1 MPEEWP
7 RVTHNGQGAPAGA
20 AAIATA
26 LADAGT
32 TVVFGL
38 PGGGPNLDVVGA
50 AAQAGLRFV
59 LAHTETAAVIMAATY
74 ADLTGRPG
82 AAVVTRGPGLAS
94 AVNGIAHA
102 ALDRLPVVVI
112 ADTVRLADAGRV
124 SHQRLDQAAL
134 GAVVAKAVVTIGR
147 DRTGEAAA
155 AAAAVR
161 LALMP
166 PAGPVL
172 ALMDDSALSD
182 PGMSDPGMSDSGGE
196 RSGQASD
203 DGVAVLAQAL
213 RGSRRPV
220 IMLGTGA
227 IAHTAAIRSA
237 LAGRGIP
244 ALHTYRARGI
254 VPDSAAEAAG
264 LVTGGTMEWPLLAA
278 ADLIVGLGVDEAEM
292 IPAAWDYP
300 APVLLVAGY
309 PPNAPG
315 SAYFPRATALD
326 IPLPAAIAVLANR
339 HGEHDW
345 PPGVGQIAR
354 SQSALRLSEAAAARP
369 GFLSPVQVVSV
380 VRAHVPGETVVTV
393 DAGAHML
400 AVMPLWEVTE
410 PRRLLISSGLATM
423 GFALP
428 AAIAAALCAPARL
441 VVAFT
446 GDGGLG
452 MTLAEIET
460 AARLRLRI
468 AVVVFNDGD
477 AQPDQDQAAV
487 GWPGRGRGG
496 RLRAGFVRPC
506 GAGVGRRGR
515 GGQHREGADRRAFRR
530 VRPGRSHRHRRP
542 GGPGGLSRDHG
553 SEPWRSR
560 PPAVPE
566 RSNRKE
572 YPVSI
577 TVAKFK
583 DVAEGTQ
590 PGQFTIGERE
600 AVSSLTDLDP
610 SFKRLLD
617 EPVTAVVAVTGRDEY
632 PNLTPV
638 WFDYEGDTVLLNLAT
653 HRKKVDW
660 LRKAPY
666 ATFLLMNPANAY
678 HWISIK
684 TVLKREISEDDPA
697 EGQRV
702 TDQLDR
708 IWVKYTGNEPPYAL
722 RDPSINE
729 RRVLFEMEVVKVATF
744 GRP

>member
-1 MPEEWP
+1 M
-7 RVTHNGQGAPAGA
+7 
-20 AAIATA
+20 TA

-50 AAQAGLRFV
+50 AAMAGLRFV

-112 ADTVRLADAGRV
+112 ADTVRLADAGRI

-155 AAAAVR
+155 AAVR

-172 ALMDDSALSD
+172 ALMDDSAISD
-182 PGMSDPGMSDSGGE
+182 PGISDPGGAPDPGAPDRAPDDSP
-196 RSGQASD
+196 RD
-203 DGVAVLAQAL
+203 VAVLAQAL
-213 RGSRRPV
+213 RRSRRPV

-254 VPDSAAEAAG
+254 VPDSTAEAAC

-292 IPAAWDYP
+292 IPAAWDYRGPGAARDRIP
-300 APVLLVAGY
+300 AERPRTGLLSRCHG
-309 PPNAPG
+309 PG
-315 SAYFPRATALD
+315 H
-326 IPLPAAIAVLANR
+326 PAARGHRRAGQPPGAP
-339 HGEHDW
+339 GEHDW

-354 SQSALRLSEAAAARP
+354 TQSALRLSEAAAARP

-468 AVVVFNDGD
+468 AVVVFNDGTLSLIKIKQRPAGQGGAEAVD
-477 AQPDQDQAAV
+477 FGPVSYARAAQALGAAAATV
-487 GWPGRGRGG
+487 STEKELAAALSAASVRDGPTVIDVQVDPAAYPAIMDLSRGE
-496 RLRAGFVRPC
+496 A
-506 GAGVGRRGR
+506 GRRP
-515 GGQHREGADRRAFRR
+515 
-530 VRPGRSHRHRRP
+530 V
-542 GGPGGLSRDHG
+542 
-553 SEPWRSR
+553 
-560 PPAVPE
+560 PAQ
-566 RSNRKE
+566 
-572 YPVSI
+572 
-577 TVAKFK
+577 
-583 DVAEGTQ
+583 Q
-590 PGQFTIGERE
+590 P
-600 AVSSLTDLDP
+600 
-610 SFKRLLD
+610 
-617 EPVTAVVAVTGRDEY
+617 
-632 PNLTPV
+632 
-638 WFDYEGDTVLLNLAT
+638 
-653 HRKKVDW
+653 
-660 LRKAPY
+660 
-666 ATFLLMNPANAY
+666 
-678 HWISIK
+678 
-684 TVLKREISEDDPA
+684 
-697 EGQRV
+697 
-702 TDQLDR
+702 
-708 IWVKYTGNEPPYAL
+708 
-722 RDPSINE
+722 
-729 RRVLFEMEVVKVATF
+729 
-744 GRP
+744 

>member
-1 MPEEWP
+1 MADIGQKQAVGGRSLP
-7 RVTHNGQGAPAGA
+7 RRSHVTHNGQGVPAGA
-20 AAIATA
+20 AAIVTA

-32 TVVFGL
+32 TVLFGL

-50 AAQAGLRFV
+50 AALAGLRFV
-59 LAHTETAAVIMAATY
+59 LARTETAAVIMAATC
-74 ADLTGRPG
+74 ADLTGLPG

-112 ADTVRLADAGRV
+112 ADTVRLADAGRI

-134 GAVVAKAVVTIGR
+134 GAVVARAVVTIGR
-147 DRTGEAAA
+147 DRTAAA

-166 PAGPVL
+166 PAGPVV
-172 ALMDDSALSD
+172 ALMDDSGISD
-182 PGMSDPGMSDSGGE
+182 PGGAPGPE
-196 RSGQASD
+196 RPGRASD
-203 DGVAVLAQAL
+203 DGGPRDVAILAQAL
-213 RGSRRPV
+213 RRSRRPV

-254 VPDSAAEAAG
+254 VPDSTAEAAG

-278 ADLIVGLGVDEAEM
+278 ADVIVGLGVDEAEM
-292 IPAAWDYP
+292 IPAAWDYA

-309 PPNAPG
+309 PPSRQG
-315 SAYFPRATALD
+315 SAYFPGATALD
-326 IPLPAAIAVLANR
+326 VPLSAAIGVLANR

-354 SQSALRLSEAAAARP
+354 TQSALGLSEAAAARP
-369 GFLSPVQVVSV
+369 GFLSPVQVVRV
-380 VRAHVPGETVVTV
+380 VRSHVPRETVVTV

-468 AVVVFNDGD
+468 AVVVFNDGALSLIKIKQRPAGQGGAEAVDFGPVSYARAAEGMGAVAVAVSTEKELAAALSAASGRDGPTVIDVQLDPAGYPAIMDLSRGEAGRRPVPGLPGPGPRAAIVNVTAGTPD
-477 AQPDQDQAAV
+477 ASAATV
-487 GWPGRGRGG
+487 RSIQC
-496 RLRAGFVRPC
+496 RLPWRNSRMSPRAPSPASSRSANVRPC
-506 GAGVGRRGR
+506 
-515 GGQHREGADRRAFRR
+515 RA
-530 VRPGRSHRHRRP
+530 
-542 GGPGGLSRDHG
+542 
-553 SEPWRSR
+553 
-560 PPAVPE
+560 
-566 RSNRKE
+566 
-572 YPVSI
+572 
-577 TVAKFK
+577 
-583 DVAEGTQ
+583 
-590 PGQFTIGERE
+590 
-600 AVSSLTDLDP
+600 
-610 SFKRLLD
+610 
-617 EPVTAVVAVTGRDEY
+617 
-632 PNLTPV
+632 
-638 WFDYEGDTVLLNLAT
+638 
-653 HRKKVDW
+653 
-660 LRKAPY
+660 
-666 ATFLLMNPANAY
+666 
-678 HWISIK
+678 
-684 TVLKREISEDDPA
+684 
-697 EGQRV
+697 
-702 TDQLDR
+702 
-708 IWVKYTGNEPPYAL
+708 
-722 RDPSINE
+722 
-729 RRVLFEMEVVKVATF
+729 
-744 GRP
+744 

>member
-1 MPEEWP
+1 MPYYVVNAGREGNP
-7 RVTHNGQGAPAGA
+7 VTHNGQGAPAGA
-20 AAIATA
+20 AAIVTA
-26 LADAGT
+26 LAEAGT

-50 AAQAGLRFV
+50 AAAAGLRFV

-112 ADTVRLADAGRV
+112 ADTVRWADAGRI

-134 GAVVAKAVVTIGR
+134 GAVVAKAAVTIGR
-147 DRTGEAAA
+147 DRAGQA

-161 LALMP
+161 LARTP

-172 ALMDDSALSD
+172 ALMDDSATSD
-182 PGMSDPGMSDSGGE
+182 PGPERPG
-196 RSGQASD
+196 RTRD
-203 DGVAVLAQAL
+203 DGAPRDVAVLAQAL
-213 RGSRRPV
+213 RSSRRPV

-227 IAHTAAIRSA
+227 IAHTAAIRPA
-237 LAGRGIP
+237 LAGCRFP

-254 VPDSAAEAAG
+254 VPDSAPQAAG

-292 IPAAWDYP
+292 IPAAWDYA
-300 APVLLVAGY
+300 APVLLVAD
-309 PPNAPG
+309 PPNRPG
-315 SAYFPRATALD
+315 PAYFPDATALD
-326 IPLPAAIAVLANR
+326 ISLPEAIGVLANR
-339 HGEHDW
+339 HGDLDW
-345 PPGVGQIAR
+345 PPDAGQIAR
-354 SQSALRLSEAAAARP
+354 TQSALRLSETVAARP
-369 GFLSPVQVVSV
+369 GFLSPVQVVTV
-380 VRAHVPGETVVTV
+380 VREHVPPETVVTV

-428 AAIAAALCAPARL
+428 TAIAAAMCTPGQLI
-441 VVAFT
+441 VAFT

-452 MTLAEIET
+452 MTLAEVET
-460 AARLRLRI
+460 AVRLSLRI
-468 AVVVFNDGD
+468 AVVLFNDGALSLIKIKQRPAGQGD
-477 AQPDQDQAAV
+477 AEAVSFGPVSYARAAEAMGAV
-487 GWPGRGRGG
+487 GIDVSTETGLADALSVACGRDGPTVIDVQLDPASYPAIMDLSRGE
-496 RLRAGFVRPC
+496 A
-506 GAGVGRRGR
+506 
-515 GGQHREGADRRAFRR
+515 
-530 VRPGRSHRHRRP
+530 
-542 GGPGGLSRDHG
+542 GLS
-553 SEPWRSR
+553 
-560 PPAVPE
+560 AVA
-566 RSNRKE
+566 RNNRKE
-572 YPVSI
+572 HPVPI

-590 PGQFTIGERE
+590 PGQFTIGDRA
-600 AVSSLTDLDP
+600 AVSSLAELDP
-610 SFKRLLD
+610 TFKRLLD
-617 EPVTAVVAVTGRDEY
+617 EPVTAVVAVMGRDEH

-660 LRKAPY
+660 LRRTPY
-666 ATFLLMNPANAY
+666 ATFLLINPANAY

-684 TVLKREISEDDPA
+684 TALKREISEDDPA